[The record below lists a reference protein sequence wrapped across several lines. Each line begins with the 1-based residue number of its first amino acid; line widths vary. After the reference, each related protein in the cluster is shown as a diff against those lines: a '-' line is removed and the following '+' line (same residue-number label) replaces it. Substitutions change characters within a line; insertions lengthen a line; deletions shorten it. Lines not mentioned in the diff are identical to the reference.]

1 MLMTNAAAEAIIALG
16 VCATVATAVVTIGR
30 AYVRGIEAKKKTAQ
44 RDLAPDVQERMLRIE
59 QAVDA
64 MALEVERM
72 SEGQRFTTRL
82 LAERFGDQARG
93 ALGGPGASSSRRSG
107 EHGTNGAGG
116 NHDR

>member
-1 MLMTNAAAEAIIALG
+1 MLLNDAGQAIVVLG
-16 VCATVATAVVTIGR
+16 VCATVATIAVTIGR
-30 AYVRGIEAKKKTAQ
+30 AYVRGIEAQKKPT
-44 RDLAPDVQERMLRIE
+44 RPDLAPDVQERMLRIE

-93 ALGGPGASSSRRSG
+93 ALGRPGASSSRRSG

-116 NHDR
+116 THDR

>member
-1 MLMTNAAAEAIIALG
+1 MLLNDAGQAIVALG
-16 VCATVATAVVTIGR
+16 VCATVATVVVTIGR
-30 AYVRGIEAKKKTAQ
+30 AYVRGIEAQKKVAQ

-82 LAERFGDQARG
+82 LAERFGDQAHE
-93 ALGGPGASSSRRSG
+93 ALGGRGASSSRRSG
-107 EHGTNGAGG
+107 DHGTNGAGG